1 MTRFEN
7 ANGARSSPLLPSAV
21 ADACSLQAQLS
32 DGNVSLKHTET
43 RSKKAFSISS
53 NGRAW
58 ANGSGARGA
67 KKEADARFSL
77 TWGAY
82 IPPIWILRL
91 GGPPPLPE
99 MLRLVGHTGQ
109 VAARVKRLGRGPAP
123 LGTFMDKLV

>member
-1 MTRFEN
+1 MDARLFITPQTR
-7 ANGARSSPLLPSAV
+7 L
-21 ADACSLQAQLS
+21 
-32 DGNVSLKHTET
+32 
-43 RSKKAFSISS
+43 KKAYSISS

-91 GGPPPLPE
+91 GGTPPLPE

-109 VAARVKRLGRGPAP
+109 VAARVKRLGRCPAP
-123 LGTFMDKLV
+123 TESLKAQLVIVSVLDLNV